1 MLRRHHEN
9 PEEPDP
15 HASPLKRAV
24 LDATARV
31 QQIIDVAEEAAKEV
45 RTEAERDAERIVA
58 DAQTKSDSL
67 VASRVAELGQRLA
80 PLVRRLEGVQADVS
94 MLSAEI
100 DTLLQHARETSPS
113 APPAAAGEEP
123 AAGFERR
130 GPFDHINGGPQPS
143 HEGVDDHADS
153 EPEAPTDIGASRAF
167 LRATQMAVAGSERD
181 EIEQTLRSEFG
192 VDEPAQIV
200 DRALGIA

>member
-1 MLRRHHEN
+1 MLRRHQEN

-15 HASPLKRAV
+15 HTSPLKRAV

-58 DAQTKSDSL
+58 DAQTKSDAL
-67 VASRVAELGQRLA
+67 VASRVAELGQRLV

-100 DTLLQHARETSPS
+100 DALLQHARDT
-113 APPAAAGEEP
+113 APPVAPDEEP

-130 GPFDHINGGPQPS
+130 GPFDQINGAPQPP
-143 HEGVDDHADS
+143 HQADDEHGEA
-153 EPEAPTDIGASRAF
+153 EPEEPTDIGASRAF

-181 EIEQTLRSEFG
+181 EIEQTLRTEFG